1 MKKLSLLICLLI
13 YAALPQRVCGQVNII
28 TDNFNTAPIT
38 TGGWTNP
45 HVSGGAATDKW
56 KRATA
61 ATAAYPSSAT
71 WPTNPGPYAGS
82 GMAWFNSYSFSTG
95 SIADLTSPAL
105 SFTLTAS
112 GEYRVSF
119 WMYRGDNFG
128 FFYDQLNV
136 YVSTTTS
143 SAAGTLLGT
152 VNLDI
157 SQSPAVSSEGWYQ
170 YTFTVPASYSGATN
184 YIIFE
189 GYSDFGYDIL
199 VDDVSVDYYANC
211 TGAPT
216 AGSSVVT
223 PGSGGVGTSFT
234 LSLSGATSGA
244 GITYQWQSGPSAT
257 GPWTN
262 ISGATTAT
270 YTLYTHFNFVN
281 LN

>member
-1 MKKLSLLICLLI
+1 
-13 YAALPQRVCGQVNII
+13 
-28 TDNFNTAPIT
+28 
-38 TGGWTNP
+38 
-45 HVSGGAATDKW
+45 
-56 KRATA
+56 
-61 ATAAYPSSAT
+61 
-71 WPTNPGPYAGS
+71 
-82 GMAWFNSYSFSTG
+82 MAWFNSYSFSTG

-199 VDDVSVDYYANC
+199 VEDVSVDYYANC

-270 YTLYTHFNFVN
+270 YTFLGISANTYFQCVETCTPTSTSSTSTDVLATYVPTPPCTPTAASWVIESGDVTYGINSFNITGYLGSTLSTSVDRFQ
-281 LN
+281 